1 MKAKT
6 HTAKL
11 YAFNKPNKKG
21 EINLYVAVTINR
33 KTKYLP
39 LKLSSPVDQYDFTK
53 HQLLKKCQRDKSYN
67 DNMMIITRE
76 IGKCNDIFVNYRLRD
91 QSLSMEMFLEEYHN
105 FNVKKDFISYMDYK
119 IRQRYKKGEIT
130 KRTLLNHQNTRN
142 KLRKYCRTLT
152 FDQINA
158 LWLKDFKLHLTKKQ
172 KLKLNTAW
180 THLKDI
186 NAYMNL
192 AKEEDN
198 IPCVNPFANGFS
210 NREVGTDVDAITLDE
225 LKRLHAYYNSEEIPL
240 SHRMVLGQFLFSC
253 YTGLR
258 ISDLKR
264 ITIENVVNDTLV
276 FAPKKG
282 ERFGKIVK
290 VPLTERAK
298 AFISKELEGDGRIFE
313 KYVDVS
319 SNRILKQIQRVC
331 EIRLKLTNHVGRHSF
346 ATLFLELGGSV
357 EVLQKILGH
366 SKISTTMRYVHV
378 QEKRKE
384 EQMANFDALDF

>member
-1 MKAKT
+1 W
-6 HTAKL
+6 
-11 YAFNKPNKKG
+11 
-21 EINLYVAVTINR
+21 
-33 KTKYLP
+33 
-39 LKLSSPVDQYDFTK
+39 S
-53 HQLLKKCQRDKSYN
+53 
-67 DNMMIITRE
+67 
-76 IGKCNDIFVNYRLRD
+76 
-91 QSLSMEMFLEEYHN
+91 
-105 FNVKKDFISYMDYK
+105 
-119 IRQRYKKGEIT
+119 
-130 KRTLLNHQNTRN
+130 
-142 KLRKYCRTLT
+142 
-152 FDQINA
+152 
-158 LWLKDFKLHLTKKQ
+158 
-172 KLKLNTAW
+172 
-180 THLKDI
+180 HLKDI
-186 NAYMNL
+186 NAYLNL
-192 AKEEDN
+192 AKAEDN

-225 LKRLHAYYNSEEIPL
+225 LKGLHEYDNSDEIPL
-240 SHRMVLGQFLFSC
+240 SHKMVLGQFLFSC

-264 ITIENVVNDTLV
+264 ITLENIVDDTLV

-298 AFISKELEGDGRIFE
+298 AFVSKELEGEGRIFE

-319 SNRILKQIQRVC
+319 SNRILKQIQKVC

-384 EQMANFDALDF
+384 EQMANFDALEF